1 MFQALVSSIW
11 NGSMSSN
18 TGATILNSPNK
29 IILSTVHFN
38 QDIIVSF
45 GRVFMIGD
53 IALTTAQACQLA
65 SFITEKT
72 AGRIEDLLLQN
83 EIYLLRTANEDSNKD
98 SEQ

>member
-1 MFQALVSSIW
+1 M
-11 NGSMSSN
+11 
-18 TGATILNSPNK
+18 NSPNK

-72 AGRIEDLLLQN
+72 AGRIEDLLDERTKLQN